1 MLLTP
6 AYIFSGDFSGF
17 EEYFL
22 SQPHLNRSFQRGDY
36 LWKPDEPFGKIHY
49 IREGIIQNFLEH
61 DSGRKKIISFHGS
74 GTVFPGYHRKN
85 YKIENSLVSVALFD
99 TEVLEFTK
107 EQFSRMFHSNPKL
120 QDRVIDWYSSYSN
133 LLLFEAAHQDYN
145 GSLVKLCNLLYLLLV
160 SENGR
165 KNDLGEITQDTLAD
179 ILGISLVNITR
190 GLTQLRKEQ
199 VIATGRKQI
208 TVLDAEALIK
218 HCSYETL

>member
-49 IREGIIQNFLEH
+49 IREGTIQNFLQH

-145 GSLVKLCNLLYLLLV
+145 SSLVKLCNLLYLLLV

-179 ILGISLVNITR
+179 ILGISLVNLTR

>member
-145 GSLVKLCNLLYLLLV
+145 SSLVKLCNLLYLLLV